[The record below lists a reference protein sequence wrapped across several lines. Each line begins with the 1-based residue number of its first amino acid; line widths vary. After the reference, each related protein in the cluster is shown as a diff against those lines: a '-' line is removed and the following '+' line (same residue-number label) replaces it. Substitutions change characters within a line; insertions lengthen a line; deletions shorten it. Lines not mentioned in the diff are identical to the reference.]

1 MTLSRPAILS
11 CASLLITL
19 AGCAMQQKQV
29 EESLQHPAP
38 INCQTADGDIRV
50 LQSEKANVAQRAVEG
65 ATAIYPAGAVLGIVS
80 GTEGTKVSVAL
91 GEYDRMIDARI
102 ADIKRTCGL

>member
-1 MTLSRPAILS
+1 MIVSRAALVG
-11 CASLLITL
+11 CVSLLITL

-29 EESLQHPAP
+29 EQSLQHPAP

-65 ATAIYPAGAVLGIVS
+65 ATAIYPAGAHS
-80 GTEGTKVSVAL
+80 
-91 GEYDRMIDARI
+91 RNMNR
-102 ADIKRTCGL
+102 